1 MDFWYAHRPKA
12 GLLFAFLGLLALAC
26 SFLLAGPP
34 AWLVRMA
41 ALTLAAA
48 GAQWLP
54 RSERWLQAHQRERLA
69 IATALGLALVWMLA
83 QYGQL

>member
-1 MDFWYAHRPKA
+1 MNLWHSHRPKA
-12 GLLFAFLGLLALAC
+12 GLLFVALGLVALAC

-34 AWLVRMA
+34 AWLSRMA
-41 ALTLAAA
+41 ALTLAAS

-54 RSERWLQAHQRERLA
+54 RSERWLRDHQHGRLA

-83 QYGQL
+83 QYGRL